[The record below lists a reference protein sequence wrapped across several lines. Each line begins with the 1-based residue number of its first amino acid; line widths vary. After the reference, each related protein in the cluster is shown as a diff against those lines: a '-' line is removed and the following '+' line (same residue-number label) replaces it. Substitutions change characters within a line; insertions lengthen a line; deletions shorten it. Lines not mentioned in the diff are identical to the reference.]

1 MHLCGRWSRLST
13 ETPRVWAKCICP
25 QPASSL
31 SNNSK
36 KHPPLNLTLQAWGP
50 LIICSCALLTVQA
63 NALLCF
69 QHSEVVHRKNNTNIT
84 VSKSDDSANPEISL
98 ISDSPIRWWKFH
110 GVKRFHPVPIYMS
123 TCCGHV
129 LKRKLKWKQQ
139 KKNHNMFLRAA
150 HGESSKRWTMW
161 QIKELPDLPASY
173 SRIKFQSRL
182 SHHNQ
187 QWFHVVNAVLGT
199 QLKVW
204 SQFLVHQHLDSDA
217 DAMSTLQ
224 PSAYTVSDYGN
235 FQLNF

>member
-1 MHLCGRWSRLST
+1 MPWWQCKQT
-13 ETPRVWAKCICP
+13 
-25 QPASSL
+25 
-31 SNNSK
+31 
-36 KHPPLNLTLQAWGP
+36 
-50 LIICSCALLTVQA
+50 
-63 NALLCF
+63 LCF
-69 QHSEVVHRKNNTNIT
+69 VFSIVKLCIGKSNTNIT

-110 GVKRFHPVPIYMS
+110 GVKHFHPVPIYMS

-129 LKRKLKWKQQ
+129 LKLKLRWKQQ

-150 HGESSKRWTMW
+150 PGESSKRWTMW

-173 SRIKFQSRL
+173 SWIKFQARL
-182 SHHNQ
+182 SHPNQ
-187 QWFHVVNAVLGT
+187 RWFHVVNAVFCT

-204 SQFLVHQHLDSDA
+204 SQFLDSDA

-224 PSAYTVSDYGN
+224 PSAYTVSDSRN